1 MKKVFIKLEIEI
13 VNYDVNKEHGFFH
26 IEFTFEQET
35 YFLQLCLGESKE
47 GKFTKNITENGGY
60 DDGICGDA
68 NKISFEKFGKEA
80 CLNLLLRELKTTV

>member
-47 GKFTKNITENGGY
+47 GKFTKTITENGGY
-60 DDGICGDA
+60 DEGMCLDS
-68 NKISFEKFGKEA
+68 NEKSFEKFGKEA
-80 CLNLLLRELKTTV
+80 CLRLLLQELKNAV